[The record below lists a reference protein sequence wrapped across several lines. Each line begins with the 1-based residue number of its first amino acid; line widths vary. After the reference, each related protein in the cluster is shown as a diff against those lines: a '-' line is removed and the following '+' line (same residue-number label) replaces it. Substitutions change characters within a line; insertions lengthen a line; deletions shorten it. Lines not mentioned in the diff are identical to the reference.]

1 MAEYWVSGGA
11 GVIGSG
17 FKTKESS
24 GVMDC
29 HDMDLFA
36 NESIYDSIGALDH
49 FAHGGIVDLWNDTP
63 GLRQRGQPFSG
74 CDQSLGNK
82 LGVVRGILRNV
93 LLN

>member
-11 GVIGSG
+11 GVVGSG
-17 FKTKESS
+17 FKTKESG

-49 FAHGGIVDLWNDTP
+49 FAHGGVIDLWNDTARL
-63 GLRQRGQPFSG
+63 GQRGQAF
-74 CDQSLGNK
+74 N
-82 LGVVRGILRNV
+82 
-93 LLN
+93 